1 MKISLGKIPVIA
13 QEIVAALLAEGDIE
27 VRSEEIGEVE
37 LDFSSVLKEYTRV
50 ERDITDRARGLI
62 ATRGLEYT
70 ALNKLKRQIAE
81 QQGFGLGDEAIEYL
95 VLQMIEMLLHTV
107 HVDEV
112 YAEDNVLRRKMGE
125 VLRKHM
131 APDTELDK
139 EVRRRIKN
147 LQEGSAA
154 WEVEYRNV
162 MDNLKRNR
170 GES

>member
-1 MKISLGKIPVIA
+1 MKLSLGKIPTIA
-13 QEIVAALLAEGDIE
+13 HEITAALTVEGDIE
-27 VRSEEIGEVE
+27 VRTEEIGEVE
-37 LDFSSVLKEYTRV
+37 LDVASVLKEYIRV
-50 ERDITDRARGLI
+50 DRDITDKARGLI
-62 ATRGLEYT
+62 ATRGLDYQ
-70 ALNKLKRQIAE
+70 ALSKLKRQIAE

-95 VLQMIEMLLHTV
+95 VLQMIEMLMHTV

-112 YAEDNVLRRKMGE
+112 FAEDNVLRKKMSD

-131 APDTELDK
+131 APDTELDR

-147 LQEGSAA
+147 LQEGTTA

-170 GES
+170 GE